1 MRWLMLSYMMLVNAV
16 SWAQR
21 QRAYTIK
28 PGEHIRTIMPV
39 TEMYRY
45 ADFLPGILLFKDGT
59 STTGRGLYFEC

>member
-45 ADFLPGILLFKDGT
+45 
-59 STTGRGLYFEC
+59 